1 MQILLIKY
9 LLTPLAL
16 IKEKLPER
24 VWKILASVSVFGIC
38 LTQFAYG
45 TGLISRYLI
54 ACVPFCL
61 CFGIFILSGLSS
73 DTKPVRFSW
82 PMLICWF
89 GVALMTLLTGILV
102 EPNRLGIALIWLVAF
117 PVYFIAWRN
126 RTAEELAKPI
136 INGAYLSFAVLLLIS
151 IFRFPIQGA
160 QYMSFYSNQNSLAL
174 YSTAVYILALV
185 DALSQKKFG
194 ARMLLAYAVLGMAA
208 ALIMYTNARG
218 GQLSAA
224 IGTAAAFICVLCSKK
239 KRRMMALAC
248 SFLPV
253 VLSVVVF
260 VSSGVYI
267 FKFGYEL
274 PARIEAMLSAS
285 EVTEPVAT
293 EPVMIGPSVTEP
305 TVMPTE
311 EPTVPPTINAGTV
324 IDSII
329 NTQEIR
335 QDKVNGGLNEF
346 TSGRVEI
353 WKIYLAEVGFLG
365 NPNDKVLYYGDGE
378 PLNLSSHMALLQM
391 AYDTGILS
399 ALFFFLLNII
409 SGLKAVA
416 YAFKGKAEAY
426 TLLPVVVAVTYGAYY
441 LVEASVSPVT
451 ILLAFIYLMSQTL
464 LIKVE
469 KREEG

>member
-24 VWKILASVSVFGIC
+24 VWKILASLSVFGIC

-54 ACVPFCL
+54 ACVLFCL
-61 CFGIFILSGLSS
+61 CFGVFILSGLSS

-89 GVALMTLLTGILV
+89 GVALMTLITGVLV

-117 PVYFIAWRN
+117 PVYFIAWRH

-151 IFRFPIQGA
+151 IFRFPIQGG
-160 QYMSFYSNQNSLAL
+160 QYMSFYSNQNALAL
-174 YSTAVYILALV
+174 YSTAVYILALI

-194 ARMLLAYAVLGMAA
+194 ARMLLVYAVLGMAA

-218 GQLSAA
+218 GQISAA
-224 IGTAAAFICVLCSKK
+224 VGTAVAFICVLCSKK
-239 KRRMMALAC
+239 KRRMMTLVC

-253 VLSVVVF
+253 VLSIVVF

-274 PARIEAMLSAS
+274 PTRIEAMLSAS
-285 EVTEPVAT
+285 E
-293 EPVMIGPSVTEP
+293 VTEP

-335 QDKVNGGLNEF
+335 QDKVNGGLSEF
-346 TSGRVEI
+346 TSGRI
-353 WKIYLAEVGFLG
+353 GLWKIYFAELGLLG
-365 NPNDKVLYYGDGE
+365 NPSDKVLYNGDGE

-391 AYDTGILS
+391 AYDNGILS

-441 LVEASVSPVT
+441 LVEASISPVI
-451 ILLAFIYLMSQTL
+451 ILLVFIYLMSQTL
-464 LIKVE
+464 LVKAE
-469 KREEG
+469 KREK